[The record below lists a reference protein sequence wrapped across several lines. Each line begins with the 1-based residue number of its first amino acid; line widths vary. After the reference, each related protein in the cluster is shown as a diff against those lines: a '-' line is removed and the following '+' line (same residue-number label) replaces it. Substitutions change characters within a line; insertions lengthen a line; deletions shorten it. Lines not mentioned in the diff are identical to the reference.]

1 MKRPRIQRHHA
12 DAGDSE
18 ASFVMISLE
27 KVHFQIQLIAN
38 VGSSA
43 YFKTNAVTSETEN
56 QKEVK
61 ENLL

>member
-43 YFKTNAVTSETEN
+43 YFKTNVTSETEN

>member
-1 MKRPRIQRHHA
+1 MKRLRIQRHQA
-12 DAGDSE
+12 DSEDNE

-27 KVHFQIQLIAN
+27 KVHFQIKLIAN

-43 YFKTNAVTSETEN
+43 YFKTNARTSETEN